1 VPSLDMWGSHP
12 TKPRSDTNSEEGFSR
27 VENGLEVQLCRF
39 LWRNDDLVGFGAL
52 FDWAR
57 DIEVNL
63 VQGLFAK
70 MLAALKSC

>member
-1 VPSLDMWGSHP
+1 MWGSHP

-39 LWRNDDLVGFGAL
+39 LQQDDDLVGFGAL
-52 FDWAR
+52 FDWAH

-63 VQGLFAK
+63 VQGLFAEV
-70 MLAALKSC
+70 LATLTSR